1 MRELQVG
8 DIIYTR
14 LSDGRILRRKIAR
27 VTRSQ
32 GVAVDGFRIDRTPK
46 GERKHGYF
54 YVSWCRIK
62 YTLETP
68 NIKAEYERQ
77 TARFEAMELINN
89 IQFNKLSTDKIRHL
103 VNCLQQL

>member
-1 MRELQVG
+1 MRELKVG

-14 LSDGRILRRKIAR
+14 ISDGRILRRKIAR

-32 GVAVDGFRIDRTPK
+32 GVAVDGFRINRTPL
-46 GERKHGYF
+46 GEKKHGYF
-54 YVSWCRIK
+54 YVSWCGAK

-77 TARFEAMELINN
+77 MAKIEATELIDNL
-89 IQFNKLSTDKIRHL
+89 QFNKLSTDKINQL
-103 VNCLQQL
+103 VGFLQTL